1 MIRSLAGPLIVAA
14 VVAVGAAVHPEPL
27 LGRGAPRPPQAIAV
41 FAGGCFWGIEGVFE
55 HVEGVTSAVSG
66 YAGGSV
72 ASPTYEQVG
81 TGGTGHA
88 ESVRV
93 TYDPSQV
100 SYEQLLE
107 VFFTIAHDPT
117 QVGGQGPDRGT
128 QYRSVVFYG
137 DTAQRRAVEA
147 YVAKVTKQKVFAKP
161 IVTEIVPFTVFYQAE
176 DYHQN
181 YMARHPQALYIVYHD
196 APKVARLQKQ
206 FPALYREPV
215 PN

>member
-1 MIRSLAGPLIVAA
+1 
-14 VVAVGAAVHPEPL
+14 
-27 LGRGAPRPPQAIAV
+27 
-41 FAGGCFWGIEGVFE
+41 
-55 HVEGVTSAVSG
+55 
-66 YAGGSV
+66 
-72 ASPTYEQVG
+72 VG

-117 QVGGQGPDRGT
+117 QVGCQGPDRGT